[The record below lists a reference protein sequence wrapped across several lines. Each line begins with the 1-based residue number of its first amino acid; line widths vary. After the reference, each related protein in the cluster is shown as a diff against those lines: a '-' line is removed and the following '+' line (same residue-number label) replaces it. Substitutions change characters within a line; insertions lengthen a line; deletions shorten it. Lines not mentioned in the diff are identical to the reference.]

1 MSGAYTTPGEHASRA
16 RIALTALVSI
26 ASASGALVVASPWLT
41 SRADAAGPAT
51 GQVATDPPRAGESD
65 ADAPAAAAPVA
76 ATVASAPA
84 PTAIAPAV
92 SAPVV
97 AASAPACAP
106 RVALVF
112 PYASAAIPEAAAEL
126 LAPIVAHA
134 SEHVDATVLVDG
146 HADPSGTELDN
157 LVLSKR
163 RANGIAR
170 LLDRA
175 GIAKQRLVVRAFGA
189 YVPMPGEGAELR
201 RVHVSFAD
209 DPCRKESP

>member
-1 MSGAYTTPGEHASRA
+1 MT
-16 RIALTALVSI
+16 
-26 ASASGALVVASPWLT
+26 VV
-41 SRADAAGPAT
+41 
-51 GQVATDPPRAGESD
+51 
-65 ADAPAAAAPVA
+65 AAPVVA
-76 ATVASAPA
+76 APDVAAPGVA
-84 PTAIAPAV
+84 APAV

-97 AASAPACAP
+97 DAPACAP

-126 LAPIVAHA
+126 LAPVIAHA
-134 SEHVDATVLVDG
+134 SAHVDATVLVDG

-163 RANGIAR
+163 RASGIAR